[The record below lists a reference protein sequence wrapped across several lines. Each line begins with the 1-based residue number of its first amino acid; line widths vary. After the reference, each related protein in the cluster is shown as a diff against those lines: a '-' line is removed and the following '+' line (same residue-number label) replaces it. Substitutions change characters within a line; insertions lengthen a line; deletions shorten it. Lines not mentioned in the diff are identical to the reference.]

1 MLTLD
6 SQINNTW
13 NTIWNTNIDWAT
25 NETKQ
30 WVSDLINND
39 FLNSINFKF
48 AKSRLIELISKW
60 KLNWISQILME
71 FLTTRPEFL
80 IERESSNNPNFLINL
95 RNSVKYQ
102 SDYYKSVLEKVVSIS
117 DKEWI
122 LEIADNPAWFSLKT
136 KNNWNKLTWLNHKIY
151 LTIPIKWYEYVSKIY
166 QLAKR
171 INELANETNDKISLK
186 VPNSMLWFLSHSD
199 SLVIHFKNKDNKEII
214 EMILEEWKNS
224 NWIKEEKRNLWRT
237 KFAVD
242 SNDSSFSQL
251 VANNIEKWFFE
262 HYWKYDNEILI
273 DLTLKYAIEQSR
285 KLPKI
290 G

>member
-1 MLTLD
+1 MLTLN
-6 SQINNTW
+6 SQINNPW
-13 NTIWNTNIDWAT
+13 NTIWNINLDWAV

-30 WVSDLINND
+30 WVSYLINND

-71 FLTTRPEFL
+71 MLTTRPEFL
-80 IERESSNNPNFLINL
+80 IERESSNDPDFLINL
-95 RNSVKYQ
+95 RKTVKKQ
-102 SDYYKSVLEKVVSIS
+102 SNYYKSVLEKVSSVSEE
-117 DKEWI
+117 EWI
-122 LEIADNPAWFSLKT
+122 LEIVDNPAWFSLKT
-136 KNNWNKLTWLNHKIY
+136 KINWNNITWLNYKIY

-199 SLVIHFKNKDNKEII
+199 SLVIHFKNKDNKERI

-224 NWIKEEKRNLWRT
+224 NLIKEQKRNLWRT

-251 VANNIEKWFFE
+251 VSNNIEKWFLE
-262 HYWKYDNEILI
+262 HYWKYENEVLI
-273 DLTLKYAIEQSR
+273 DLTLKYAIEQSQ